1 MVVAQR
7 VHLLT
12 GRRHRQ
18 DATDDRVA
26 LVLEINHLQAAQCVE
41 KVERVV
47 VNTPNVRLNNIAWG
61 TIVSLASVGCLG
73 HRIEFVSATG
83 LRRSSSIRH
92 E

>member
-47 VNTPNVRLNNIAWG
+47 VNTPNVRLNHVARGITG
-61 TIVSLASVGCLG
+61 ILAGILGIG
-73 HRIEFVSATG
+73 HRIEFVSAPG
-83 LRRSSSIRH
+83 FRRSSSIRH

>member
-18 DATDDRVA
+18 HAADDRVA
-26 LVLEINHLQAAQCVE
+26 LVLEIDHLQAAQCVE
-41 KVERVV
+41 EIKRVV
-47 VNTPNVRLNNIAWG
+47 VDAPDVRLDDIASG
-61 TIVSLASVGCLG
+61 ITGILAGILGIG
-73 HRIEFVSATG
+73 HRIEFVSAT
-83 LRRSSSIRH
+83 RRSSSIRH